1 MRCPKCGKTLD
12 ASAKICPVCRTQI
25 ASVSAHS
32 SNNSDTD
39 RRPNTAPARAVVE
52 PSGSVGGSGTHRC
65 PKCGKTLDASAK
77 ICPVCRTQIASAS
90 AHSSNNSDTDRRPNT
105 APARA
110 VAYPSGSVGGTGTH
124 RCPKCGKTLDAS
136 AKICPVCRT
145 QIASVSAH
153 SSTVNSSGYAQRQP
167 EPAVDR
173 PQPVNID
180 PSAYAESAQ
189 PQSSKKRS
197 KKPVAIA
204 VAIASAAAV
213 IAIAVIGLNLFK
225 KDKDEGGIQTS
236 DSQSYETVDSKLSE
250 VLSDSAE
257 DSEKLR
263 QQVGSALDDLAK
275 NGMVK
280 DVRFVDQTGM
290 YEFTYDDGTQGG
302 VMLEPFKKG
311 VNGTQKS
318 YVQKQSGGKVESYD
332 NNVKLDKSKYS
343 YSKDPKVKI
352 MYGLGFDDVL
362 SSMKERNNVWKNEGL
377 SVDMDVECTVKD
389 FANDLDG
396 YDYIQIEEHGTI
408 YDNVPVICLDED
420 ITDEN
425 RKEYSNDLK
434 AKNIAAIQYLD
445 KQNRLHRNYW
455 IKPSFFKEHYGSKGL
470 SGSIIYLGCCRGY
483 MKKDL
488 VEAIK
493 GAGADTVIGYT
504 DTVYTY
510 YDHYIQDAFVY
521 SLMYG
526 DTVSEALKYAEGI
539 WGTDDIHWFN
549 TYYSDSYKVKSETAK
564 PKVLGNTGKTLV
576 KIKSAETTTATT
588 KKPEEKPVPDKIKE
602 MLEYTDPDYRGQ
614 PGGPAAAFMTY
625 YGYRGHEG
633 TMQDEMWFQDMDG
646 DNIPDLVVGGYSA
659 IVDGI
664 QGRVHCFE
672 IQLSKGNGG
681 GTIHL
686 LLDYSSKGKHGHEA
700 FKMQAYKDNNGSLL
714 FTHTDFYAYTSPDPQ
729 RDPNYAGAFTI
740 YEYSFANRKGEEDK
754 KQILYY
760 TYDPKLGSG
769 EDAFSCSD
777 SNGSRITAA
786 NAKKLFNNY
795 YASKTPLKANIK
807 TINYQN
813 YMNNMSQEQRKQAL
827 MDSYYAFS
835 YTENKS
841 IAPYGKEVF
850 DKMPSAATTTTTTKK
865 PQQTGA
871 DIYASYASAVESFKS
886 KHSDHT
892 SNISYFVYDIDSD
905 NSADL
910 VVWDMQ
916 GFSVN
921 RHVAVYKYDTSSHQ
935 AKLYAEGEMGGSVG
949 YSKKSRSLV
958 SFYSHGRVD
967 YNTCPSGMYICV
979 TKGVISGGK
988 ISDQVVVSGD
998 SEEKKAVA
1006 QQYETYVEQGDAGQ
1020 KKITASDIKANAAKN
1035 KAA

>member
-1 MRCPKCGKTLD
+1 M
-12 ASAKICPVCRTQI
+12 AICLLG
-25 ASVSAHS
+25 
-32 SNNSDTD
+32 SD
-39 RRPNTAPARAVVE
+39 E
-52 PSGSVGGSGTHRC
+52 M
-65 PKCGKTLDASAK
+65 
-77 ICPVCRTQIASAS
+77 
-90 AHSSNNSDTDRRPNT
+90 
-105 APARA
+105 
-110 VAYPSGSVGGTGTH
+110 
-124 RCPKCGKTLDAS
+124 
-136 AKICPVCRT
+136 
-145 QIASVSAH
+145 
-153 SSTVNSSGYAQRQP
+153 
-167 EPAVDR
+167 
-173 PQPVNID
+173 
-180 PSAYAESAQ
+180 
-189 PQSSKKRS
+189 KKRNIFII
-197 KKPVAIA
+197 VAA
-204 VAIASAAAV
+204 VAAV

-250 VLSDSAE
+250 VLSG
-257 DSEKLR
+257 SENDTQKLKE
-263 QQVGSALDDLAK
+263 QVGSALDDLSK

-280 DVRFVDQTGM
+280 DVKYVDRTSM

-302 VMLEPFKKG
+302 VMLEPFREEIKG
-311 VNGTQKS
+311 IQKNYAS
-318 YVQKQSGGKVESYD
+318 KDSNGKVVSYD
-332 NNVKLDKSKYS
+332 NRVDLDKSKYT
-343 YSKDPKVKI
+343 YSQNPKAKI
-352 MYGLGFDDVL
+352 MYGLGMPKTL
-362 SSMKERNNVWKNEGL
+362 SDMKKRNEVWESEGL
-377 SVDMDVECTVKD
+377 AVDIDEECTVED
-389 FANDLDG
+389 FAKDLKG
-396 YDYIQIEEHGTI
+396 YDYIEIDEHGTI
-408 YDNVPVICLDED
+408 YDDVPVICLEEYA
-420 ITDEN
+420 TKEN
-425 RKEYSNDLK
+425 REKYSKDLK
-434 AKNIAAIQYLD
+434 AHNIILTKVRDADPY
-445 KQNRLHRNYW
+445 KSYYW

-493 GAGADTVIGYT
+493 GAGADTVLGYS
-504 DTVYTY
+504 DSVYAD
-510 YDHYIQDAFVY
+510 YDYYIQDTFVY
-521 SLMYG
+521 SLMCG
-526 DTVSEALKYAEGI
+526 DNVSESLKYAKST
-539 WGTDDIHWFN
+539 WGNNDADWYKLYSGRNKTD
-549 TYYSDSYKVKSETAK
+549 YGPAELKLYGDSQ
-564 PKVLGNTGKTLV
+564 KTLV
-576 KIKSAETTTATT
+576 NIKSIETTETT

-602 MLEYTDPDYRGQ
+602 MLEYTEPDYRGQ

-664 QGRVHCFE
+664 QGRTHCFQ

-686 LLDYSSKGKHGHEA
+686 LLDYSSKDKHGHDA
-700 FKMQAYKDNNGSLL
+700 FMMQAYKDNNGSLL
-714 FTHTDFYAYTSPDPQ
+714 FTHTDFYAYTSPNPESDPK
-729 RDPNYAGAFTI
+729 YAGAFTI
-740 YEYSFANRKGEEDK
+740 FEYSFAKELPEDNK
-754 KQILYY
+754 KKILYY
-760 TYDPKLGSG
+760 TYNPKLGSG

-807 TINYQN
+807 KINYQN

-835 YTENKS
+835 YTQDKT
-841 IAPYGKEVF
+841 IKPYGKEVF
-850 DKMPSAATTTTTTKK
+850 DKMPSAAATAATTTTTTKK

-892 SNISYFVYDIDSD
+892 SYISYFVYDIDSD

-935 AKLYAEGEMGGSVG
+935 AKLYAEGEMSGMVG

-958 SFYSHGRVD
+958 SSYSNGRVD

-1006 QQYETYVEQGDAGQ
+1006 QKYDSDVEQGDAGQ
-1020 KKITASDIKANAAKN
+1020 KKLTASDIKANAVKN